1 MRLSEDLPSLV
12 ELVKELGIQEEV
24 LSQPIRYMQ
33 DSILTHL
40 LSDKSF
46 TESVLLELFKSLMDT
61 DENDIEK
68 INSIHG
74 VSLKVCRI
82 HHQYQIDLAIQ
93 QLFKDGE
100 ASIKE

>member
-1 MRLSEDLPSLV
+1 
-12 ELVKELGIQEEV
+12 
-24 LSQPIRYMQ
+24 MQ

-100 ASIKE
+100 ASIKEWTEALEDWEKSETNVFASHLGRPII